1 MRKIALMFA
10 VVLLGQAAS
19 AHAQGKTQ
27 KPAELPEDMQVVA
40 TLWCDTPE
48 QIETVLKAYYVDK
61 IPLTSAIADINRF
74 DPDACVRARVIVK
87 MGTEVR
93 RFIAGEAL
101 ISVSEAKVHGVM
113 RGPVPMMANKVQTW
127 YSAKVVAE
135 LKDI

>member
-1 MRKIALMFA
+1 MRKLALVAAGLLFGPDSLALAQNPVEVPDGMS
-10 VVLLGQAAS
+10 VVS
-19 AHAQGKTQ
+19 
-27 KPAELPEDMQVVA
+27 
-40 TLWCDTPE
+40 TLWCDTPD
-48 QIETVLKAYYVDK
+48 QIEIVLKAYYVDK
-61 IPLTSAIADINRF
+61 VPLSSAMANINRF

-113 RGPVPMMANKVQTW
+113 RGPVPMMASKVQTW
-127 YSAKVVAE
+127 YSAQVVAE